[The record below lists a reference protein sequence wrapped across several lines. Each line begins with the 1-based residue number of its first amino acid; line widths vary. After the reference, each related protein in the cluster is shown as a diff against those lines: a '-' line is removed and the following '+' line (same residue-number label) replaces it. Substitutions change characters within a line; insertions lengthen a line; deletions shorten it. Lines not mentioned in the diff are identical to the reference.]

1 MMKKI
6 ALLAAALTFAV
17 AGQAQTRWDLPSGYS
32 ANTFQVQN
40 LQQFADEVNQLTNG
54 RLRITIH
61 PGGSLFRQQEIKRA
75 VQTNQAQIGEF
86 IISGVA
92 NENPLF
98 GIDSIPFLATSY
110 ADAMRLYQAAG
121 PVQARILESQGMK
134 VLFSVPWPGQSL
146 YSTRPIA
153 GPEDFR
159 GTRMRAFNPATT
171 RIARLLG
178 AQPVTVQLPEL
189 PQAIA
194 TGTVNNFLTS
204 SASGVESRLY
214 EQVRH
219 FYPVNAWLP
228 RNVTVVSLRAF
239 NALDAETQQA
249 VLRAAAAAE
258 ERGWATSERLDKEFV
273 QQLAANG
280 MTVSEPPASVS
291 AALKTI
297 GETMLQE
304 WLSTAGADGQAVI
317 NTFNRR

>member
-1 MMKKI
+1 MKKI

-40 LQQFADEVNQLTNG
+40 LQQFADEVNQRTNG

-92 NENPLF
+92 NQNPLF

-121 PVQARILESQGMK
+121 PVQARILRSQGMK

-171 RIARLLG
+171 RIAQLLG

-189 PQAIA
+189 SQAIA

-214 EQVRH
+214 EQVRY
-219 FYPVNAWLP
+219 FYPVNAWFP

-280 MTVSEPPASVS
+280 MTVSELPASVS

-304 WLSTAGADGQAVI
+304 WLRTAGADGQAVI

>member
-1 MMKKI
+1 MKKI

-171 RIARLLG
+171 RIAQLLG

>member
-1 MMKKI
+1 MKKL
-6 ALLAAALTFAV
+6 ALLAATLTLAV
-17 AGQAQTRWDLPSGYS
+17 AGQAQTSWDLPSGYS

-40 LQQFADEVNQLTNG
+40 LQQFAEEVNQLTNG
-54 RLRITIH
+54 RLRITVH

-92 NENPLF
+92 NENPMF
-98 GIDSIPFLATSY
+98 GIDSIPFLASSY
-110 ADAMRLYQAAG
+110 ADAMRLYRAAG

-146 YSTRPIA
+146 YSTRAIA
-153 GPEDFR
+153 SPEDFR

-171 RIARLLG
+171 RIAQLLG

-204 SASGVESRLY
+204 SASGVESRLH
-214 EQVRH
+214 EQVKH

-228 RNVTVVSLRAF
+228 RNVTVVSQRAF
-239 NALDAETQQA
+239 NALDSETQQA
-249 VLRAAAAAE
+249 LMRAAASAE
-258 ERGWATSERLDKEFV
+258 QRGWATSERLDREFV

-280 MTVSEPPASVS
+280 MTIAEPPASVS
-291 AALKTI
+291 AALKVI

-304 WLSTAGADGQAVI
+304 WLATAGADGRAVI
-317 NTFNRR
+317 ETFNRR

>member
-1 MMKKI
+1 MKKI

>member
-1 MMKKI
+1 M
-6 ALLAAALTFAV
+6 
-17 AGQAQTRWDLPSGYS
+17 
-32 ANTFQVQN
+32 
-40 LQQFADEVNQLTNG
+40 
-54 RLRITIH
+54 
-61 PGGSLFRQQEIKRA
+61 
-75 VQTNQAQIGEF
+75 
-86 IISGVA
+86 
-92 NENPLF
+92 
-98 GIDSIPFLATSY
+98 
-110 ADAMRLYQAAG
+110 
-121 PVQARILESQGMK
+121 
-134 VLFSVPWPGQSL
+134 
-146 YSTRPIA
+146 
-153 GPEDFR
+153 
-159 GTRMRAFNPATT
+159 
-171 RIARLLG
+171 
-178 AQPVTVQLPEL
+178 
-189 PQAIA
+189 
-194 TGTVNNFLTS
+194 NNFLTS

>member
-1 MMKKI
+1 MKKI
-6 ALLAAALTFAV
+6 ALLAATLTLAV
-17 AGQAQTRWDLPSGYS
+17 ASQAQTRWELPSGYS

-40 LQQFADEVNQLTNG
+40 LQQFAEEVNQLTNG

-61 PGGSLFRQQEIKRA
+61 PGGSLFRQQEIMRA

-86 IISGVA
+86 IISGMA
-92 NENPLF
+92 NQNPLF
-98 GIDSIPFLATSY
+98 GVDSIPFLATSY

-121 PVQARILESQGMK
+121 PVQASILERQGMK

-146 YSTRPIA
+146 YSTRPITS
-153 GPEDFR
+153 PEDFR

-171 RIARLLG
+171 RIAQLLG

-214 EQVRH
+214 EQARH

-239 NALDAETQQA
+239 NALDRETQAA
-249 VLRAAAAAE
+249 VMKAAAAAE
-258 ERGWATSERLDKEFV
+258 ERGWATSQRLDGEFV
-273 QQLAANG
+273 RQLAANG
-280 MTVSEPPASVS
+280 MTVAEPSASVS
-291 AALKTI
+291 AALKAI

-304 WLSTAGADGQAVI
+304 WLATAGADGKAI
-317 NTFNRR
+317 IDAFNRR

>member
-1 MMKKI
+1 MKKI

-86 IISGVA
+86 IISGVS

-121 PVQARILESQGMK
+121 PVQARILEGQGMK

-171 RIARLLG
+171 RIAQLLG

-214 EQVRH
+214 EQIRH

-280 MTVSEPPASVS
+280 MTVAEPPASVS

-317 NTFNRR
+317 DAFNRR

>member
-1 MMKKI
+1 MKKI
-6 ALLAAALTFAV
+6 ALLAATLTLAV
-17 AGQAQTRWDLPSGYS
+17 ASQAQTRWELPSGYS

-40 LQQFADEVNQLTNG
+40 LQQFAEEVSQLTNG

-61 PGGSLFRQQEIKRA
+61 PGGSLFRQQEIMRA

-86 IISGVA
+86 IISGMA
-92 NENPLF
+92 NQNPLF
-98 GIDSIPFLATSY
+98 GVDSIPFLATSY

-121 PVQARILESQGMK
+121 PVQASILERQGMK

-146 YSTRPIA
+146 YSTRPITS
-153 GPEDFR
+153 PEDFR

-171 RIARLLG
+171 RIAQLLG
-178 AQPVTVQLPEL
+178 AQPVTVQLAEL

-239 NALDAETQQA
+239 NALDRETQAA
-249 VLRAAAAAE
+249 VMKAAAAAE
-258 ERGWATSERLDKEFV
+258 ERGWATSQRLDGEFV
-273 QQLAANG
+273 RQLAANG
-280 MTVSEPPASVS
+280 MTVAEPSASVS
-291 AALKTI
+291 AALKAI

-304 WLSTAGADGQAVI
+304 WLATAGADGKAI
-317 NTFNRR
+317 IDAFNRR